1 MISVTDLSSLLY
13 CARKLYLNKVLK
25 IYEPIKEALVRG
37 TIRHETYEEINKIE
51 EQLVKSIT
59 KDNFKLTSEKY
70 KLTYSE
76 ILKNAIKNNR
86 NKLLMFNL
94 PPSEIFKQTWPLI
107 LKESVTRSQNILN
120 FIGKHKIFENELWK
134 KLTPKI
140 KSEVRIENE
149 ELQLR
154 GIVDQIAVY
163 EDQVVP
169 FELKTGSMPKEGIW
183 PGHKIQLQAY
193 MTLIKHKGKNI
204 KEGFIRYLDHEQDRQ
219 ISFNPFVEEEVMRA
233 IKKGLE
239 VLNSNT
245 PPEICENTNK
255 CENCGL
261 KVECHGLNK
270 QNI

>member
-1 MISVTDLSSLLY
+1 MVSVTDLSSYLY

-25 IYEPIKEALVRG
+25 IYEPIKEAMVKG
-37 TIRHETYEEINKIE
+37 TIRHETHEEINKIE
-51 EQLVKSIT
+51 EKLVKSIT
-59 KDNFKLTSEKY
+59 EDNFKLTSEKY

-76 ILKNAIKNNR
+76 ILRNVIRKNR
-86 NKLLMFNL
+86 SKLLMFNL
-94 PPSEIFKQTWPLI
+94 EPQTMFKLTWPLI

-120 FIGKHKIFENELWK
+120 FIGKHRIFENELWE

-140 KSEVRIENE
+140 QSEVRINDD

-154 GIVDQIAVY
+154 GIIDQIAVY
-163 EDQVVP
+163 GDQVVP
-169 FELKTGSMPKEGIW
+169 FELKTGSMPEEGMW

-193 MTLIKHKGKNI
+193 MVLLKNKGKTI
-204 KEGFIRYLDHEQDRQ
+204 KEGFVRYLDHEQDRQ
-219 ISFNPFVEEEVMRA
+219 IVFNPFVEEDVKKA
-233 IKKGLE
+233 IKKVLE
-239 VLNSNT
+239 ILNSDT

-261 KVECHGLNK
+261 KAKCYDLNK